1 MKMQIKKFAELTGV
15 SVRTLHYYD
24 EIGLLKPSSVD
35 RFTGYRYYDESS
47 VLRMQEILF
56 YRELDFSLKSIA
68 EILSSP
74 KYDRE
79 KALKEQKKLLTLK
92 KERLER
98 LILSIDNAVKGENVM
113 SAFDNSEFEAYKA
126 ETKEKW
132 GNTKAYAEFSE
143 KTKDYSKERFADIN
157 TGLEYIFR
165 DFAELMQSGAEPNS
179 SDAQALVK
187 KLQAYITENF
197 YTCTD
202 EILAGLGQMYVAD
215 ERFKH
220 NIDKYADGTA
230 EFVSEVI
237 KMYTKRQRSRK

>member
-74 KYDRE
+74 NYDRE

-98 LILSIDNAVKGENVM
+98 LILSIDNAVKGENVL
-113 SAFDNSEFEAYKA
+113 SAFDNSEFEAYKS

-165 DFAELMQSGAEPNS
+165 DFAELMKSGTEPRS
-179 SDAQALVK
+179 TEAQELVK
-187 KLQAYITENF
+187 KLQDYITENY
-197 YTCTD
+197 YTCTE
-202 EILAGLGQMYVAD
+202 EILKGLGQMYIAD
-215 ERFKH
+215 DRFKN
-220 NIDKYADGTA
+220 NIDKSAAGTA
-230 EFVSEVI
+230 EFVSEAI
-237 KMYTKRQRSRK
+237 KVHYE

>member
-74 KYDRE
+74 NYDRE

-126 ETKEKW
+126 EAKEKW
-132 GNTKAYAEFSE
+132 GNTKAYAEFNE
-143 KTKDYSKERFADIN
+143 KTKAYSKERFADIN
-157 TGLEYIFR
+157 TGLEYILR
-165 DFAELMQSGAEPNS
+165 DFAELMKSGAEPDS
-179 SDAQALVK
+179 SEAQALVK
-187 KLQAYITENF
+187 KLQDYITENY

-215 ERFKH
+215 ERFKD
-220 NIDKYADGTA
+220 NIEKSADGTA
-230 EFVSEVI
+230 EFA
-237 KMYTKRQRSRK
+237 RKAIRIY

>member
-74 KYDRE
+74 NYDRE

-113 SAFDNSEFEAYKA
+113 SAFDNSEFEAYKSEA
-126 ETKEKW
+126 KEKW
-132 GNTKAYAEFSE
+132 GNTEAYAEFSE

-157 TGLEYIFR
+157 TGLEYICR
-165 DFAELMQSGAEPNS
+165 DFAELMQSGAEPSLNE
-179 SDAQALVK
+179 AQALVK
-187 KLQAYITENF
+187 KLQDYITENY

-202 EILAGLGQMYVAD
+202 EILAGLGQMYIAD
-215 ERFKH
+215 ERFKS

-230 EFVSEVI
+230 EYASKAI
-237 KMYTKRQRSRK
+237 AIYTKRQTI

>member
-1 MKMQIKKFAELTGV
+1 MKMQIKIFAELTGV

-24 EIGLLKPSSVD
+24 EIGLIKPSSVD

-74 KYDRE
+74 NYDRE

-143 KTKDYSKERFADIN
+143 RTKDYSKERFADIN
-157 TGLEYIFR
+157 TGLEDIFR
-165 DFAELMQSGAEPNS
+165 DFAELMKSGAEPDS
-179 SDAQALVK
+179 SETQALVK
-187 KLQAYITENF
+187 KLQNYITEN
-197 YTCTD
+197 YYNCTD
-202 EILAGLGQMYVAD
+202 EILVGLGQMYISD
-215 ERFKH
+215 ERFKS
-220 NIDKYADGTA
+220 NIGKYADGTA
-230 EFVSEVI
+230 EYAFKAI
-237 KMYTKRQRSRK
+237 AIYTKRQTI